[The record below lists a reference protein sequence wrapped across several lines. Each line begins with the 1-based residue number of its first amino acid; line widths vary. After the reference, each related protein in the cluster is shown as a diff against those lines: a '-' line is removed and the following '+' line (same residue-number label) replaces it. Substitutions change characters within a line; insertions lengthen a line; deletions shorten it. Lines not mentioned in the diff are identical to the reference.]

1 MMSHRVVGDDGLKA
15 IDGGCSIAIRV
26 PWYRSLP
33 LSVFEVMEVTLD
45 GTAVPLDSVTF
56 SIEGENFPLSELE
69 NRTDEVWFVLDDAYL
84 VVSGVSIKPGSQH
97 DVAVTL
103 AIYPPYIKGYKRITR
118 TQKTLTAR

>member
-1 MMSHRVVGDDGLKA
+1 MMSHRVVSDNGLKA
-15 IDGGCSIAIRV
+15 LHDGCSISIRV

-45 GTAVPLDSVTF
+45 GQVVPLEQVQF
-56 SIEGENFPLSELE
+56 SIEGEIFPLSELAK
-69 NRTDEVWFVLDDAYL
+69 RTDEVWYVLDDAYL
-84 VVSGVSIKPGSQH
+84 KVAGVDVAQGSQH

-118 TQKTLTAR
+118 TQKHLTAR